1 MIVPPATRCYQMI
14 PEIET
19 LGEFSLRF
27 GSYLKPNDAP
37 VFANF
42 FQLQILL
49 LSHGRLWSIEEID
62 VRARVLAV
70 TAAYIQLVARR
81 SCQQRW
87 KRQEVVRAS
96 RRGLITHHPFCGLL
110 RRD

>member
-49 LSHGRLWSIEEID
+49 LSHGRDRKS
-62 VRARVLAV
+62 
-70 TAAYIQLVARR
+70 
-81 SCQQRW
+81 
-87 KRQEVVRAS
+87 VV
-96 RRGLITHHPFCGLL
+96 
-110 RRD
+110 

>member
-49 LSHGRLWSIEEID
+49 LSHGRL
-62 VRARVLAV
+62 
-70 TAAYIQLVARR
+70 
-81 SCQQRW
+81 
-87 KRQEVVRAS
+87 
-96 RRGLITHHPFCGLL
+96 
-110 RRD
+110 